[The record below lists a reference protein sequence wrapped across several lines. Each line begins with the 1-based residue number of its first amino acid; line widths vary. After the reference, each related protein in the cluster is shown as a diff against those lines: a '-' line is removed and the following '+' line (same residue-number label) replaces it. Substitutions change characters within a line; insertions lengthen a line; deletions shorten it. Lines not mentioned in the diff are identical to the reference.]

1 MTHLFRQITR
11 CDIQNPCETL
21 VEINMFKFKTKKR
34 FIDLP
39 FKNMLI
45 LLQTGGGG
53 GSGLTTSKATG
64 RGSVGSTGTASGT
77 NTETTEGFSNMNFLP
92 NSRLI
97 SNNNS

>member
-64 RGSVGSTGTASGT
+64 RGSVGSTRHGVGDKYG
-77 NTETTEGFSNMNFLP
+77 NNRRLQQYEFLT
-92 NSRLI
+92 
-97 SNNNS
+97 